1 MGDVAGGSSIRED
14 APMTEEIVT
23 DVCVVG
29 GGPGGVMLGLLL
41 ARAGI
46 HVVVLEKHVDFFRDF
61 RGDTVHPSTLN
72 LIDQLGIREPFER
85 VPHTRISTLDVV
97 INGVRLLGVD
107 LRSLPKPNRQIALMP
122 QWDLLDLLAEEG
134 RRHPSF
140 RMLMGAEAMGVH
152 RDARGRVAGVIVRTE
167 AGELTVRAGLTIA
180 ADGRSSTVREAMSMR
195 PQEYGVPIDV
205 LWLRMPKPG
214 APLPDTLAYISDQ
227 SMIVTIPRPDYL
239 QCGLLIP
246 KGTFG
251 KLRAAGMDAFHERI
265 AHTAP
270 PLREVVGT
278 LTDWTD
284 VKLLSVQINRLSRW
298 SADGVL
304 FIGDAAHAMSPAFG
318 VGINYAVQ
326 DAVAAANILVPM
338 LRSGPSTPERI
349 DEAYRR
355 IEERRARPTARMQR
369 MQMRAHAVIAN
380 GKGLRLFQNGPARMQ
395 RAFARSVLV
404 IVRPLGARLVG
415 YGFRPERIDAA
426 ILNPDHT

>member
-1 MGDVAGGSSIRED
+1 
-14 APMTEEIVT
+14 MTEEIVT

-85 VPHTRISTLDVV
+85 VPHTRVSTLDVV
-97 INGVRLLGVD
+97 INGVRLRGVD

-122 QWDLLDLLAEEG
+122 QWDLLNLLAEEG

-140 RMLMGAEAMGVH
+140 RMLMGAEATGVH
-152 RDARGRVAGVIVRTE
+152 RDARGRVAGAIVRTE

-180 ADGRSSTVREAMSMR
+180 ADGRSSTVREAMGMQ

-205 LWLRMPKPG
+205 LWLRMPKPSV
-214 APLPDTLAYISDQ
+214 PVPDTLAYISDQ
-227 SMIVTIPRPDYL
+227 SMIVTIPRPGYL

-246 KGTFG
+246 KGTFDEV
-251 KLRAAGMDAFHERI
+251 RAAGMDAFHERI

-278 LTDWTD
+278 LTGWAE
-284 VKLLSVQINRLSRW
+284 VKLLSVQINRLPRW

-304 FIGDAAHAMSPAFG
+304 CIGDAAHAMSPAFG

-338 LRSGPSTPERI
+338 LRSGPATPERI

-355 IEERRARPTARMQR
+355 LEERRARPTARMQR
-369 MQMRAHAVIAN
+369 LQMRAHAVIAN
-380 GKGLRLFQNGPARMQ
+380 GKGLRLFQNGPARTQ
-395 RAFARSVLV
+395 RAFVRSVLAV
-404 IVRPLGARLVG
+404 LRPLGARLVG

-426 ILNPDHT
+426 VLNPDHT

>member
-1 MGDVAGGSSIRED
+1 
-14 APMTEEIVT
+14 MTEEIVT
-23 DVCVVG
+23 DVCVIG

-46 HVVVLEKHVDFFRDF
+46 DVVVLEKHVDFFRDF

-72 LIDQLGIREPFER
+72 LIDQLGIREPFEQ
-85 VPHTRISTLDVV
+85 VPHTRIGKLDVV
-97 INGVRLLGVD
+97 INGVRLRGVD

-122 QWDLLDLLAEEG
+122 QWDLLNLLAEEG

-140 RMLMGAEAMGVH
+140 RMLMGAEATGVH
-152 RDARGRVAGVIVRTE
+152 RSAQGRVAGAIVRTE
-167 AGELTVRAGLTIA
+167 AGELTVRATLTIA
-180 ADGRSSTVREAMSMR
+180 ADGRSSTIREAMGMH

-205 LWLRMPKPG
+205 LWLRMPKPST
-214 APLPDTLAYISDQ
+214 PLPDTLAYISDQ

-239 QCGLLIP
+239 QCGVLIP
-246 KGTFG
+246 KDTFDAV
-251 KLRAAGMDAFHERI
+251 RAAGMAAFHERI
-265 AHTAP
+265 GHTAP

-338 LRSGPSTPERI
+338 LRSGPPTPESV

-355 IEERRARPTARMQR
+355 LEERRARPTARMQR
-369 MQMRAHAVIAN
+369 LQMRAHTVIAN
-380 GKGLRLFQNGPARMQ
+380 GKGLRLFRNGPARMQ
-395 RAFARSVLV
+395 RAFVRSALVVL
-404 IVRPLGARLVG
+404 RPLGARLVG
-415 YGFRPERIDAA
+415 YGFRPERIDIAV
-426 ILNPDHT
+426 LDPDHT